1 MLVFSWLQR
10 LSDACLLL
18 LTCQTIAL
26 RSCSEAYKKT
36 AWSYLAAPSRRTRV
50 KMAHLKADHVH
61 DAPPHTPK
69 KTRVAVAKSD
79 LLLLPT
85 LLPSVQLPC
94 KQDLHISCQVAPHM
108 KLALRDEPNAMDL
121 PR

>member
-1 MLVFSWLQR
+1 MFPGTLRVSENMLVFSWLQR

-61 DAPPHTPK
+61 DAPLHAPK

-85 LLPSVQLPC
+85 PFPQPSSHSNKTCTLV
-94 KQDLHISCQVAPHM
+94 V
-108 KLALRDEPNAMDL
+108 KLRLT
-121 PR
+121 